1 MGNLKNKQ
9 KYAPCHPI
17 LHIIELLKSVDS
29 FGGEGCVD
37 NVATDESIGIE

>member
-17 LHIIELLKSVDS
+17 QHSSELVESANS

-37 NVATDESIGIE
+37 NVITDE